1 MRSMRIMVKKVPK
14 NGVKKAF
21 RTSLFKVFNVKDL
34 LEQIYK

>member
-1 MRSMRIMVKKVPK
+1 MRRMRIMVIKVPR

-21 RTSLFKVFNVKDL
+21 RTSLFNVFNVEDL